1 MFHDYGNAIVSTTYQ
16 YINLPNYIYSGL
28 IDTLTSLGV
37 ANVTNS
43 TLPNISYDSGFGL
56 STLITTQ
63 IMIINGT

>member
-1 MFHDYGNAIVSTTYQ
+1 MFKTRSNAIVSTTYQ

-43 TLPNISYDSGFGL
+43 TLPNMNYTNFFGISSL
-56 STLITTQ
+56 TTQ

>member
-1 MFHDYGNAIVSTTYQ
+1 MFQTYSNAIVSTTYQ

-43 TLPNISYDSGFGL
+43 TLPNISYDTNSGL
-56 STLITTQ
+56 STLTTQ

>member
-1 MFHDYGNAIVSTTYQ
+1 
-16 YINLPNYIYSGL
+16 LPNYIYSGL

-43 TLPNISYDSGFGL
+43 TLPNMNYTNFFGISSL
-56 STLITTQ
+56 TTQ

>member
-1 MFHDYGNAIVSTTYQ
+1 MFQDYGNAIVSTTYQ

-43 TLPNISYDSGFGL
+43 TLPNISYNTK
-56 STLITTQ
+56 TLTTK

>member
-1 MFHDYGNAIVSTTYQ
+1 MFQTYSNAIVSTTYQ

-37 ANVTNS
+37 ANVTNF
-43 TLPNISYDSGFGL
+43 TLPNISYDSNHGL
-56 STLITTQ
+56 KTLTTQ

>member
-1 MFHDYGNAIVSTTYQ
+1 MFQTYGNAIVSTTYQ

-43 TLPNISYDSGFGL
+43 TLPNMNYTNFFGISPL
-56 STLITTQ
+56 TTQ

>member
-1 MFHDYGNAIVSTTYQ
+1 MFQTYSNAIVSTTYQ

-43 TLPNISYDSGFGL
+43 NLPNMNYTNFFGI
-56 STLITTQ
+56 STLTTQ